1 MLSFD
6 IRETASK
13 AARVEGALPL
23 DDPVWGE
30 EDIRPAEPLRVE
42 GRLSSAGGGR
52 FYLHG
57 GMSAPAQLDCRRC
70 LTEVRVEVREEIQAV
85 FAPLGDEEASD
96 PDVFTFDPHARDLD
110 LRPAL
115 RELWLLAAPGYA
127 LCDEACKG
135 LCPTCGK
142 NLNEGACDCPPV
154 PDSRWDALRPP
165 ARSSG

>member
-6 IRETASK
+6 IRETTSK
-13 AARVEGALPL
+13 AARVDGALAP
-23 DDPVWGE
+23 DDPVWEE
-30 EDIRPAEPLRVE
+30 EDIRPSEPLEVH
-42 GRLSSAGGGR
+42 GRLSAAGAGR

-57 GMSAPAQLDCRRC
+57 HMAAASRMECRRC
-70 LTEVRVEVREEIQAV
+70 LLDVRVQVREELQAV
-85 FAPLGDEEASD
+85 FAPIGDEEASD
-96 PDVFTFDPHARDLD
+96 PDVFTYDPHARELD

-154 PDSRWDALRPP
+154 RDSRWGALRPP
-165 ARSSG
+165 ASSSG